1 MNSTARAKVSWAVLV
16 LLAAAVWSVAS
27 SASADSP
34 YVVGY
39 YGYPSW
45 SVYGRE
51 HIPYFAKHP
60 PVYYSYPVPR
70 AYGFSP
76 YAYPPG
82 TTTPELLPARPAV
95 FRTSPY
101 RPRAVSAP
109 APVEKPRPKP
119 LRIKNPYID

>member
-1 MNSTARAKVSWAVLV
+1 MSLTARAKLFWAVL
-16 LLAAAVWSVAS
+16 LLVGAAVWAVAS
-27 SASADSP
+27 SAKAESP
-34 YVVGY
+34 YVVGH

-51 HIPYFAKHP
+51 YIPYFALHP

-82 TTTPELLPARPAV
+82 TTTPELLPLRPAV
-95 FRTSPY
+95 FRTSSV
-101 RPRAVSAP
+101 RPAAP
-109 APVEKPRPKP
+109 TKAPVEEPRPKP
-119 LRIKNPYID
+119 LRIKNPYVD

>member
-1 MNSTARAKVSWAVLV
+1 MNLTARAEVSWAVL
-16 LLAAAVWSVAS
+16 LLVGAAVWTVAS
-27 SASADSP
+27 SAKAESP
-34 YVVGY
+34 YVAGY

-51 HIPYFAKHP
+51 HIPYFALHP

-82 TTTPELLPARPAV
+82 TTTPELLPLRPAV
-95 FRTSPY
+95 FRTSSL
-101 RPRAVSAP
+101 RPAAATK
-109 APVEKPRPKP
+109 APVEEPRPKP
-119 LRIKNPYID
+119 LRIKNPYVD